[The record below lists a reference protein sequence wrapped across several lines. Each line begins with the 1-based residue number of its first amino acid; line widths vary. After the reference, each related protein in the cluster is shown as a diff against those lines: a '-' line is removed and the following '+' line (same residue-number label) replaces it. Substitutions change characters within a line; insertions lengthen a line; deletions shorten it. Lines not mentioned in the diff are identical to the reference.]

1 MREPIVFAV
10 CSRRRAVCS
19 REAYRS
25 ARDKL
30 STKCWGFLLRSS
42 FAILAARTRHLIS
55 VARIAAFSVASRLSN
70 SSDIILRA
78 SAKPPHVGRLVRAS
92 GSKVLG
98 AAMAPKNKS
107 LAQINKS
114 PDVGKAT
121 KKCSAQ
127 RDDAERKGP
136 NS

>member
-1 MREPIVFAV
+1 M
-10 CSRRRAVCS
+10 
-19 REAYRS
+19 S
-25 ARDKL
+25 ASDHS

-121 KKCSAQ
+121 KWALPKQSAEQGALAKRQ
-127 RDDAERKGP
+127 RTHPPRCC
-136 NS
+136 